1 MWRAPCGRW
10 TRWNITAGG
19 RREAVPQGKATR
31 WGILDSDFSTTTGC
45 VFPRPRVEIYK
56 LSALRTCIS
65 HLFWLSPIFN
75 NLDISSSFGSCR
87 PVSVLSIICCKMVM
101 MELKWTVLVH
111 FDLWRH
117 APPCNL
123 PPPTNLL
130 TLYIRFCIVTHLHT
144 NTWTMNE
151 TQTFTIGDMIYC
163 ISIYI

>member
-19 RREAVPQGKATR
+19 RREAVQQGKATR
-31 WGILDSDFSTTTGC
+31 WGHFGFRFFHHHGL
-45 VFPRPRVEIYK
+45 
-56 LSALRTCIS
+56 CISPSKGRDIPTLCTPNLYLS
-65 HLFWLSPIFN
+65 HLFWLPPIFN
-75 NLDISSSFGSCR
+75 NLDLSSSFGSCR

-101 MELKWTVLVH
+101 TEMKWTVLVH
-111 FDLWRH
+111 FCLWSC
-117 APPCNL
+117 APPCNP

-163 ISIYI
+163 ISI